1 LQHANQRRRRVLAI
15 ILTLGLAAIHSSSAP
30 ADDVRQML
38 DEAGFRPYTPHAAAF
53 VQALDTA
60 TITVHPT
67 LVRRKQRTAVS
78 FRSQAEIIDELN
90 AAGIH
95 AVRGATRIDLGPL
108 SGDSQWDIFQRDMAK
123 VGEAVS
129 GQQPQAPYH
138 LVLEFLLPV
147 SDDWIFGIECYVLD
161 QHGNNAMSFLLNS
174 HHRMFAQAG
183 LKTASHSEDERL
195 AMQARATAIA
205 VQALLANIERER
217 HKAARLAAF
226 ADTEFENVV
235 FDDFE
240 SPVPTK
246 VDREGVAVGFSTFT
260 DGTSTVEFSIT
271 AEYPPLPAAAAGN
284 RVLRL
289 DMDVQNWAGFAH
301 FFLYEDEEATYWI
314 PYDWRGFA
322 GIRFRLY
329 GRNSGT
335 GFFVDIIDNRLPDV
349 PGDTAERYYYQFTDD
364 FEGWREIAIP
374 FDAFMRKDIANRA
387 PDDGLGLDAVH
398 GWAIGTIATGGAV
411 TWFLDDFSLLRPKSA
426 LPSLPADYPINE
438 RPMYGLEEKT
448 EQQRRAD
455 DEYVG
460 MMTRGGRS
468 REEAGDVAAK
478 NAWNVFYG
486 GDKAAAIR
494 RFNQAWLL
502 DQNNQLALWGFAVT
516 SIDRGDW
523 DAALRYYRMAL
534 ESGPPNPRLQRDYEL
549 ALRQTEKLGNY
560 GDR

>member
-1 LQHANQRRRRVLAI
+1 
-15 ILTLGLAAIHSSSAP
+15 
-30 ADDVRQML
+30 ML

-53 VQALDTA
+53 VAALDTA
-60 TITVHPT
+60 TIAVHPT

-78 FRSQAEIIDELN
+78 FHSQAQIIDELN

-95 AVRGATRIDLGPL
+95 AVRGGQRIDLGPL
-108 SGDSQWDIFQRDMAK
+108 YGESQWDIFQRDMAK
-123 VGEAVS
+123 VREAVS
-129 GQQPQAPYH
+129 GSQPQAQYH

-161 QHGNNAMSFLLNS
+161 QQGNNAMSFLLNA
-174 HHRMFAQAG
+174 HHRLFAQAG
-183 LKTASHSEDERL
+183 LKTATDSEDARR
-195 AMQARATAIA
+195 AMEARATAIA

-217 HKAARLAAF
+217 RSAARLAAF
-226 ADTEFENVV
+226 ADTKFEAVV

-246 VDREGVAVGFSTFT
+246 VDREGVPVGFFSFT
-260 DGTSTVEFSIT
+260 DGTSTVEFSTT
-271 AEYPPLPAAAAGN
+271 ADYPPLPAAAAGN

-289 DMDVQNWAGFAH
+289 DMNVQNWAGFGH
-301 FFLYEDEEATYWI
+301 FFLYEDDDATYWV

-329 GRNSGT
+329 GRNSGI

-349 PGDTAERYYYQFTDD
+349 PGDTAERYCYEFQDD

-374 FDAFMRKDIANRA
+374 FEAFMRKDIANRA

-398 GWAIGTIATGGAV
+398 GWAIGTTATDGAV
-411 TWFLDDFSLLRPKSA
+411 TWFLDDLSLLRPESPP
-426 LPSLPADYPINE
+426 PSTTADYPINE
-438 RPMYGLEEKT
+438 QPMYGLKEKT
-448 EQQRRAD
+448 AQQKRAD
-455 DEYVG
+455 DEYVR

-468 REEAGDVAAK
+468 RQEAADVAAK

-486 GDKAAAIR
+486 GDKATAIR

-502 DQNNQLALWGFAVT
+502 DPHNQLALWGFAVI

-523 DAALRYYRMAL
+523 DGALRYYRMAL

-549 ALRQTEKLGNY
+549 ALRQTDKLGDH

>member
-1 LQHANQRRRRVLAI
+1 MQHPIQRRRRVLAI
-15 ILTLGLAAIHSSSAP
+15 FLAFGLAAIYSSSAP
-30 ADDVRQML
+30 ADAVRQML

-53 VQALDTA
+53 VEALGTA
-60 TITVHPT
+60 TIAVHPT
-67 LVRRKQRTAVS
+67 LVRRNQRTAVS
-78 FRSQAEIIDELN
+78 FRSQAEIIDVLN
-90 AAGIH
+90 AAGIR

-108 SGDSQWDIFQRDMAK
+108 YGESQWNIFQRDMAK

-129 GQQPQAPYH
+129 GQQPQYH
-138 LVLEFLLPV
+138 LVLELLLPV

-174 HHRMFAQAG
+174 HHRIFAQAG
-183 LKTASHSEDERL
+183 LKTANGSEDERL
-195 AMQARATAIA
+195 AMQARATTIA

-217 HKAARLAAF
+217 RKAARLAAF
-226 ADTEFENVV
+226 ANTEFENVV

-246 VDREGVAVGFSTFT
+246 LDREGVPVGFSTFT
-260 DGTSTVEFSIT
+260 DGTSTVEFSTT
-271 AEYPPLPAAAAGN
+271 ADYPPLPAAASGN

-301 FFLYEDEEATYWI
+301 FFLYEDKEAAYWI

-349 PGDTAERYYYQFTDD
+349 PGDTAERYFYEFTDD

-374 FDAFMRKDIANRA
+374 FDAFVRKDIGNRA
-387 PDDGLGLDAVH
+387 PDDGLGLDPVH
-398 GWAIGTIATGGAV
+398 GWAIGTTATGGAV

-426 LPSLPADYPINE
+426 VPSPPADYPINE

-448 EQQRRAD
+448 EQQRHAD
-455 DEYVG
+455 DEYVR

-468 REEAGDVAAK
+468 RQEAADVAAK

-486 GDKAAAIR
+486 GDKAVAIR

-502 DQNNQLALWGFAVT
+502 DPNNQLALWGFAVT

-549 ALRQTEKLGNY
+549 ALRQTEKLGND